1 MQLKLTDFVKNSI
14 VLSSGVGLAQV
25 LPLLFYPLLG
35 RIFTVDEFGLLAT
48 LTAITSILVV
58 VATGKYESGILIA
71 NGKREAAS
79 LAVLSLLLAG
89 AFLAVAYVIMQ
100 FFMDDLLCRWL
111 NESELYKWLF
121 ICPLSA
127 FSIVVFNVYNE
138 WCVREKYFKG
148 LSANKIVN
156 SGAIV
161 LGKVVCGLTKV
172 LPQGLVVGDTVGRV
186 VTAAV
191 CWWRAMKLDGSW
203 FQQVT
208 WSDIKAGARRYIEFP
223 KYNMPG
229 QLLNAVGMQAPLL
242 LIAAFFNKT
251 EVGYFS
257 MAMAVFAIP
266 ITVISGALRDVF
278 RQRANDDFK
287 ATGSCR
293 AVYKKLFLPL
303 SVAAL
308 AALLLLVWFLPWFTT
323 LFLGKQWLAAGVYSQ
338 YLAPAMAL
346 SFVANSMSGVFIVA
360 EKLKALFY
368 WQVYYVVSTLAAVIV
383 GGYYFKSMTVTV
395 ILFSIMRGSAYLL
408 SIIMTYIIS
417 KGKQN
422 K

>member
-1 MQLKLTDFVKNSI
+1 MKLKLTDFVKNSLL
-14 VLSSGVGLAQV
+14 LSSGVGIAQV
-25 LPLLFYPLLG
+25 LPLVFYPILG
-35 RIFTVDEFGLLAT
+35 RIFAVDEFGLLAT

-58 VATGKYESGILIA
+58 VSTGKYEGGILIA
-71 NGKREAAS
+71 DNKREAAA

-89 AFLAVAYVIMQ
+89 VFLIVSYLVMQ
-100 FFMDDLLCRWL
+100 LLMAGALCRWL
-111 NESELYKWLF
+111 NEPGLYKWLF

-138 WCVREKYFKG
+138 WCVREKYFKA
-148 LSANKIVN
+148 LSVNKIVN

-161 LGKVVCGLTKV
+161 LGKLLCGLAKV
-172 LPQGLVVGDTVGRV
+172 VPQGLVVGDTAGRM
-186 VTAAV
+186 VTAVV
-191 CWWRAMKLDGSW
+191 CWWRALRLDSAW

-208 WSDIKAGARRYIEFP
+208 WADIKTGARRYIEFP

-278 RQRANDDFK
+278 RQRANEDYK

-293 AVYKKLFLPL
+293 QVYKKLVIPL
-303 SVAAL
+303 SAS
-308 AALLLLVWFLPWFTT
+308 ALLALLAFVWFLPWLTT
-323 LFLGKQWLAAGVYSQ
+323 LFLGNQWLVTGHYAQ

-360 EKLKALFY
+360 EKLRALFY
-368 WQVYYVVSTLAAVIV
+368 WQVYYVVSTLVAVIV
-383 GGYYFKSMTVTV
+383 GGYFCKSMTATV
-395 ILFSIMRGSAYLL
+395 LLFSVLRGSAYLL

-417 KGKQN
+417 KGGGK
-422 K
+422 